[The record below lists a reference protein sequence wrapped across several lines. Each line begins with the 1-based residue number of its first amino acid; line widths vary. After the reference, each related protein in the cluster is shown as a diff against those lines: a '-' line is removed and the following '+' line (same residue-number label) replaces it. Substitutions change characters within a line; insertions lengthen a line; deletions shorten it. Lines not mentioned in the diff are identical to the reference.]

1 MDRTELRRLA
11 GKLQVPLGIL
21 EKDQAITVALGVLAG
36 LPSAEELVFKGGTC
50 LRFAYFEGYR
60 FSQDL
65 DFTARADV
73 SRSIA
78 DAEDRFVAEGER
90 VGVPITAVT
99 YLREGRASRTLR
111 IVFHDFGGH
120 RNSILCQLSHRE
132 QVALQTPKRRIHD
145 PYGILGSPREIPTM
159 DLREILAEKV
169 RAIYTRTQARDMYDV
184 GQLVS
189 RGVEPDPS
197 LLDAKLQ
204 WADPGLR
211 FDRDTFEARAR
222 LVRET
227 WERDLAPLLGSVPR
241 FDDVIRDVLGA
252 FG

>member
-1 MDRTELRRLA
+1 
-11 GKLQVPLGIL
+11 
-21 EKDQAITVALGVLAG
+21 
-36 LPSAEELVFKGGTC
+36 
-50 LRFAYFEGYR
+50 
-60 FSQDL
+60 
-65 DFTARADV
+65 
-73 SRSIA
+73 
-78 DAEDRFVAEGER
+78 
-90 VGVPITAVT
+90 
-99 YLREGRASRTLR
+99 
-111 IVFHDFGGH
+111 
-120 RNSILCQLSHRE
+120 
-132 QVALQTPKRRIHD
+132 
-145 PYGILGSPREIPTM
+145 M

-197 LLDAKLQ
+197 LLDVKLQ